1 MKKNTVATALLG
13 LLVAEN
19 AFEKVNV
26 AGLGDIG
33 IKLLTAGERSAIYA
47 NNKDLPED
55 TPFYTV
61 VMKETV
67 VDPETGEL
75 ALSAVAIEDLKRL
88 PPDVVDD
95 FVAKTQHLNGFF
107 KSDKKQADADL
118 KN

>member
-1 MKKNTVATALLG
+1 MKKSSVATALLG

-19 AFEKVNV
+19 AFEKVTV
-26 AGLGDIG
+26 VGLGDIG

-47 NNKDLPED
+47 NNKDLPEN

-75 ALSAVAIEDLKRL
+75 ALASVSIEDLKRL

-107 KSDKKQADADL
+107 KSNKEHADADL